1 VKKKESI
8 FQLLMQKPW
17 DPAQVKV
24 DNLHEGATL
33 DLSKGKLGLRYIMII
48 STIFFCLFI
57 VTYSD
62 RLVYPDWQKMPEP
75 LMLWLNTFILFISS
89 TVFLN
94 AQIAA
99 KKNQFEIVK
108 KRLIVI
114 GFLALTF
121 LIGQLLVWLQFIN
134 LGYYVSSNPANAYF
148 YVFTALHG
156 LHLLGGLIYWLIA
169 IKKVWTPNNIVIAKA
184 KHTVELCAIY
194 WHFLLAVWIV
204 LFGLMLFT

>member
-1 VKKKESI
+1 MKKKESI
-8 FQLLMQKPW
+8 LQLLMQKPW

-75 LMLWLNTFILFISS
+75 LMLWLNTLILLISS
-89 TVFLN
+89 AFFLN

-99 KKNQFEIVK
+99 KNNQFIIVK

-114 GFLALTF
+114 GFLALAF
-121 LIGQLLVWLQFIN
+121 LIGQLIVWLQFIN
-134 LGYYVSSNPANAYF
+134 LS
-148 YVFTALHG
+148 
-156 LHLLGGLIYWLIA
+156 LIHI
-169 IKKVWTPNNIVIAKA
+169 
-184 KHTVELCAIY
+184 
-194 WHFLLAVWIV
+194 
-204 LFGLMLFT
+204 

>member
-1 VKKKESI
+1 MKKKESI
-8 FQLLMQKPW
+8 FKLLMQKPW
-17 DPAQVKV
+17 DTAQVRV

-114 GFLALTF
+114 GFLALAF